1 MKKTGII
8 ITLIIISVLTI
19 CNMAQAGIPA
29 AERAALI
36 EMYNSTGGA
45 NWTTS
50 TNWLGAAGTECS
62 WYGVTCDA
70 EGNYVTEI
78 DLHSNQLAGSIP
90 AELGSLSSLTT
101 LYLNSNQ
108 LTSIPAELGSL
119 SSLTY
124 LNLYSNQLT
133 GIPAELGSLASLT
146 ALYLSYN
153 AIYTTDEDLRAFL
166 NSKQSNWEN
175 HQTVAPTNFAAGT
188 PTTDS
193 VPLTWRAITFTSYT
207 GGYEVY
213 YATTSGGPYTLF
225 ETTANKSATGSTV
238 TGLSPDTAYYFRVRT
253 KTDPHTN
260 NQNTVYSEY
269 TDEISATTAEQIGI
283 PAAERNALIELYN
296 STDGPNWSSSTGWLG
311 DAGTECTWYGVTCEG
326 NHVTEINLSKNKLVG
341 TIPASVGDFAS
352 LRMLSLNNSYDQP
365 DDVNNNKLTGSIPP
379 KMGSLS
385 NLRGLYLFLNQLS
398 ENIPKE
404 LGNLSSLIDL
414 GLQDNQL
421 SGSIP
426 PELGSLTNLQ
436 DLRLHTNQL
445 TGSIPPELGSLTNL
459 TKLWLGDNQLTGT
472 IPSELGNLINLTSLG
487 LSFNQL
493 DGAIPEELGDLV
505 NLTELILQVN
515 ELSGTIPPALG
526 NLGNLT
532 VLHLNNNLLTEAIPP
547 ECGNLTELT
556 VLFLHNNHL
565 SGSIPAALG
574 GLTNMTHL
582 YLSANQL
589 SGSIPS
595 EFQNFT
601 NLEAGELFL
610 NCNALYTTDSDLRT
624 FLNSKQYDGDW
635 ESTQTLAPLNLAIG
649 TPAETSVPL
658 TWTAITYTGD
668 TGGYEIYYATTS
680 GGPYTLFETTADKTV
695 ETITV
700 TGLEPETTYYF
711 RLRTV
716 TQPYEHNQN
725 TVYSEYTAEVSAT
738 TAADTPGIPAAERQ
752 ALIDLYNSTD
762 GENWRNNTNW
772 LGELGTECTW
782 YGVNCNSEKK
792 YG

>member
-36 EMYNSTGGA
+36 EMYNSTDGA
-45 NWTTS
+45 NWTNN
-50 TNWLGAAGTECS
+50 TN
-62 WYGVTCDA
+62 
-70 EGNYVTEI
+70 
-78 DLHSNQLAGSIP
+78 
-90 AELGSLSSLTT
+90 
-101 LYLNSNQ
+101 
-108 LTSIPAELGSL
+108 
-119 SSLTY
+119 
-124 LNLYSNQLT
+124 
-133 GIPAELGSLASLT
+133 
-146 ALYLSYN
+146 
-153 AIYTTDEDLRAFL
+153 
-166 NSKQSNWEN
+166 
-175 HQTVAPTNFAAGT
+175 
-188 PTTDS
+188 
-193 VPLTWRAITFTSYT
+193 
-207 GGYEVY
+207 
-213 YATTSGGPYTLF
+213 
-225 ETTANKSATGSTV
+225 
-238 TGLSPDTAYYFRVRT
+238 
-253 KTDPHTN
+253 
-260 NQNTVYSEY
+260 
-269 TDEISATTAEQIGI
+269 
-283 PAAERNALIELYN
+283 
-296 STDGPNWSSSTGWLG
+296 WLG

-547 ECGNLTELT
+547 EFGNLTELT

-792 YG
+792 YVININLPFNQLRGSIPPSFGSLSNLTHLVLKSNQLTGTIPPELNNLSNLVVLALQYNSLCTEDASLRTFLDNKSNGWEKRQTIAPKNLAIETRYETSILLTWTPITYVSDTGGYEVEYTTASDGTYTMFGTTADKTVKSMRVTGLNPGTTYYFRVRAKTGPHAYNQNTLYSEYTDQISATTAEETAGIPTVEREALTDLYNNTDGANWTDDTGWLGEAGTECSWHGVTCDAEETHVTEIG